1 MSNSDNNNDNKPLSA
16 SAQSMLYATNRA
28 NRANAYYY
36 GNLGDSI
43 ERRAGTGGYDVLGGG
58 NDYWAGTMGPGNA
71 YQAIGP
77 GNYFGGG
84 LINGF
89 GRMYSG
95 VHSGLGG
102 GGFVHLKRFSSNS
115 SFNHA
120 IVAQCTT
127 AYLEYGIVRNIID
140 LYADFAT
147 EGLVIEHEDKSVR
160 NFYKTWATK
169 VGLKERVHSMFLN
182 LFVSGNVFIHRRWA
196 TLQEEEKRAMKRAEA
211 SSLIQDSLV
220 VNGKSEDI
228 TIHGRESS
236 FIDWYLSKN
245 QSGVGQKK
253 SIAADVPSG
262 SEEITPE
269 NNDKKIPWAYT
280 LLNPLQMELRG
291 KKLRG
296 ESYWVMAIDKQDT
309 MDIAK
314 GYGLKSS
321 YRVDLGTTQVNLPK
335 EFINRVA
342 TYKGNSVGYAAEVK
356 LTKDE
361 LSVIQAPGKFDWF
374 DWAVPFVYPALKTL
388 AFKDCLRNMEMR
400 ACQSVIN
407 SIFLFKLGNIKD
419 GMPAS
424 DEDFE
429 RLADMLQQPGQTM
442 NILWN
447 DNIKAEVIQADVKG
461 LFDMSKHESADRD
474 ILTSLGIPEVLLGG
488 KGGSFSN
495 SYIAV
500 AGVLEKLESARE
512 RVISW
517 LMGELKTIADAMG
530 FRKLPEIRFGYT
542 SLQDDKARHSFLL
555 GLYDRNVISAD
566 TILQEVNTSVDVEV
580 SKLKEEDSIREENI
594 LEPRGP
600 FIKTPPAPAAQG
612 KQPKTANGRPPGTS
626 TGPTGKQ
633 SSPRGPVGQGVANIL
648 DLNEL
653 LNQRGRN
660 ILDRLESFCGERL
673 LKARAK
679 ENPNLKNLKQLRLE
693 DRERLEQL
701 IYNVFS
707 HMPAAE
713 KDYPDDFISHIL
725 NSDAAVKV
733 KSDVLENYTSKII
746 QYSKTFGKEP
756 TREMRRQF
764 MVSAWTQKA
773 IMDHINQKPNLLSFD
788 LE

>member
-1 MSNSDNNNDNKPLSA
+1 MANNDEVKKPLSA
-16 SAQSMLYATNRA
+16 SAQSMLHATNRS
-28 NRANAYYY
+28 NRANAYFY
-36 GNLGDSI
+36 GNLGDSV
-43 ERRAGTGGYDVLGGG
+43 ERRVGSNGIGPLGGG
-58 NDYWAGTMGPGNA
+58 NDYWTGTLGPA
-71 YQAIGP
+71 SSYQAVGP
-77 GNYFGGG
+77 GNYFGTG

-95 VHSGLGG
+95 VHGGLGG
-102 GGFVHLKRFSSNS
+102 GGFVHLKRYSSNS
-115 SFNHA
+115 AFSHA

-147 EGLVIEHEDKSVR
+147 EGLTIEHEDKSVR

-196 TLQEEEKRAMKRAEA
+196 TLQEDEKRAMKRAEA
-211 SSLIQDSLV
+211 ASLIQDSLV
-220 VNGKSEDI
+220 VKGKTEDI
-228 TIHGRESS
+228 TINGRENS
-236 FIDWYLSKN
+236 FIDWYLTRN
-245 QSGVGQKK
+245 QSGVGANKTK
-253 SIAADVPSG
+253 AADVPSG
-262 SEEITPE
+262 MEETTPE
-269 NNDKKIPWAYT
+269 NDSKKIPWAYT

-296 ESYWVMAIDKQDT
+296 ESYWIMAIDKQDT

-321 YRVDLGTTQVNLPK
+321 YRVDLGTTQINLPK
-335 EFINRVA
+335 EFANRVS
-342 TYKGNSVGYAAEVK
+342 TYRGNSVGYAAEVK
-356 LTKDE
+356 LSKDE

-388 AFKDCLRNMEMR
+388 TFKDCLRNMEMR

-407 SIFLFKLGNIKD
+407 SIFLFKLGNLKD

-512 RVISW
+512 RILSW
-517 LMGELKTIADAMG
+517 LLGELKTIADAMG
-530 FRKLPEIRFGYT
+530 FRKLPEVRFGYT

-555 GLYDRNVISAD
+555 GLYDRNIISAD
-566 TILQEVNTSVDVEV
+566 TVLQEVNTSVDVEV
-580 SKLKEEDSIREENI
+580 SKLKEEDEIREENI

-600 FIKTPPAPAAQG
+600 FIKAPPAPGGAA
-612 KQPKTANGRPPGTS
+612 KQPPKTPNGRPPGS
-626 TGPTGKQ
+626 ATGPTGKQ
-633 SSPRGPVGQGVANIL
+633 ANPRRPTGQGVANIL
-648 DLNEL
+648 ELNEV
-653 LNQRGRN
+653 LNQKGRI
-660 ILDRLESFCGERL
+660 ILDKLESFCGERL
-673 LKARAK
+673 LKARAR

-725 NSDAAVKV
+725 NSDAATKV
-733 KSDVLENYTSKII
+733 KSDVLESYTGKII

-773 IMDHINQKPNLLSFD
+773 IMEHINQKPDLLSFN
-788 LE
+788 LG

>member
-1 MSNSDNNNDNKPLSA
+1 MNISDESKKPLSA
-16 SAQSMLYATNRA
+16 SAQSMLHATNRS
-28 NRANAYYY
+28 NRANAYFY
-36 GNLGDSI
+36 GNLGDSV
-43 ERRAGTGGYDVLGGG
+43 ERRVGTNGIGVLGGG
-58 NDYWAGTMGPGNA
+58 NDYWAGTMGPGSS
-71 YQAIGP
+71 YQAVGP
-77 GNYFGGG
+77 GNYFGTG

-127 AYLEYGIVRNIID
+127 AYLEYGIIRNIID

-147 EGLVIEHEDKSVR
+147 EGLTIEHEDKSVR

-182 LFVSGNVFIHRRWA
+182 LFVSGNVFVHRRWA
-196 TLQEEEKRAMKRAEA
+196 TLQEDEKRAMKRAEA
-211 SSLIQDSLV
+211 ASLIEDQLV
-220 VNGKSEDI
+220 VKGKTED
-228 TIHGRESS
+228 TTVKGRESS

-245 QSGVGQKK
+245 QTRVGGKAV
-253 SIAADVPSG
+253 AADVPSG
-262 SEEITPE
+262 VEESSPE
-269 NNDKKIPWAYT
+269 NDQKKIPWAYT
-280 LLNPLQMELRG
+280 FLNPLQMELRG

-321 YRVDLGTTQVNLPK
+321 YRVDLGTTQINLPT
-335 EFINRVA
+335 EFANRVKP
-342 TYKGNSVGYAAEVK
+342 YKGSSAGYAAEVM

-361 LSVIQAPGKFDWF
+361 LAVIQAPGKFDWF
-374 DWAVPFVYPALKTL
+374 DWAVPFVYPALRTL

-474 ILTSLGIPEVLLGG
+474 ILTALGIPEVLLGG

-512 RVISW
+512 RVLNW
-517 LMGELKTIADAMG
+517 LMAELKTIADAMG

-555 GLYDRNVISAD
+555 GLYDRNIISAD
-566 TILQEVNTSVDVEV
+566 TVLQEVNTSVDVEV
-580 SKLKEEDSIREENI
+580 SKLKEEDQIREENV

-600 FIKTPPAPAAQG
+600 FIKTPPAASGAG
-612 KQPKTANGRPPGTS
+612 NKQPKTANGRPPGS
-626 TGPTGKQ
+626 ATGPTGKQ
-633 SSPRGPVGQGVANIL
+633 SNPRSPKGQGIANIL
-648 DLNEL
+648 ELNEVLSHKGRML
-653 LNQRGRN
+653 LDQLEEYCG
-660 ILDRLESFCGERL
+660 DRLLR
-673 LKARAK
+673 ARAR

-693 DRERLEQL
+693 DKERLEQL

-713 KDYPDDFISHIL
+713 KDYPDDFISHML
-725 NSDAAVKV
+725 NSDAALKI
-733 KSDVLENYTSKII
+733 KADVLESYTNKIAH
-746 QYSKTFGKEP
+746 YSKNFGKEP

-773 IMDHINQKPNLLSFD
+773 IMEHINQKPNLLSFN